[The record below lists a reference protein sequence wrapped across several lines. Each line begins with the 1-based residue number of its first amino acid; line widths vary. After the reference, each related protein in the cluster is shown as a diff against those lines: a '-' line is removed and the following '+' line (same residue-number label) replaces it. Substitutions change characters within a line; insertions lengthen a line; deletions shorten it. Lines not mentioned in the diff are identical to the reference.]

1 MKKAIFGFSVA
12 ALALAGAA
20 VAHAGS
26 HGAGAHGMMSGA
38 DPMGDKTVTRAEAQ
52 AHAGEMFAKLDANKD
67 GKLDKADREA
77 RHAAHKAEMFARLDA
92 NKDGSISKDEF
103 AAAHSARGEGREGKH
118 HEGMAPEGKSRGE
131 PGQRGHGKMRGMGMM
146 MLGMADANKDGA
158 VSKDEFTA
166 AHAGHF
172 DKVDTDKDGKITPT
186 ERKAAHAKLRG
197 KMRDHM
203 GKMHGGH
210 DMPPP
215 PPAN

>member
-12 ALALAGAA
+12 ALALTGAA

-26 HGAGAHGMMSGA
+26 HGMKSRA

-103 AAAHSARGEGREGKH
+103 AAARSGRGEGKH
-118 HEGMAPEGKSRGE
+118 HEGMGPGGKSRGE

-172 DKVDTDKDGKITPT
+172 DKVDTDKDGKITPA

-203 GKMHGGH
+203 GRMHGGH